1 MDLQDC
7 LWFVWFTYGQGT
19 LGVEMWAKPMPMCR
33 WPRKNVSLICID
45 LIIYLEILTEESDE
59 SDVSWFLDW
68 DVLFLNVSGF
78 FVALLSF
85 VCLLKFKNMTLG
97 VETTWHL
104 ETSSIPRAGASIPW
118 QAAEICQHRRA
129 LLALQGQEHYLEVT
143 RQRDEISMNISNVKL
158 RYQFLESCF
167 VGTVSCPERRHSIL
181 LHITE
186 ETTLQW
192 GVDHGRPQE
201 IAGST
206 AGALCFLCL
215 DGCISET
222 PGRLSH
228 SEPFFHICRAV
239 TSLPLQGCH
248 RESWAKISKS
258 FLGNSFQKAARDTN
272 EFHGVLTR
280 ISKDMLQWYVYGIY
294 NTPCSMS
301 HWIFILPTRKFCFTP
316 KLQR

>member
-1 MDLQDC
+1 MFL
-7 LWFVWFTYGQGT
+7 
-19 LGVEMWAKPMPMCR
+19 
-33 WPRKNVSLICID
+33 VSLLPYCHLFVSSSSKTWLWEWKQHDTWRRAQFQEQGHASHGRQLRYASTEGPFLRYKAKNITWKSPGREMRCQW
-45 LIIYLEILTEESDE
+45 IL
-59 SDVSWFLDW
+59 
-68 DVLFLNVSGF
+68 
-78 FVALLSF
+78 A
-85 VCLLKFKNMTLG
+85 
-97 VETTWHL
+97 
-104 ETSSIPRAGASIPW
+104 TSSWDINSW
-118 QAAEICQHRRA
+118 N
-129 LLALQGQEHYLEVT
+129 L
-143 RQRDEISMNISNVKL
+143 
-158 RYQFLESCF
+158 CF
-167 VGTVSCPERRHSIL
+167 VVLQLCSSCPERRHSIL

-186 ETTLQW
+186 ETALQW

-280 ISKDMLQWYVYGIY
+280 ISKDML
-294 NTPCSMS
+294 
-301 HWIFILPTRKFCFTP
+301 
-316 KLQR
+316 